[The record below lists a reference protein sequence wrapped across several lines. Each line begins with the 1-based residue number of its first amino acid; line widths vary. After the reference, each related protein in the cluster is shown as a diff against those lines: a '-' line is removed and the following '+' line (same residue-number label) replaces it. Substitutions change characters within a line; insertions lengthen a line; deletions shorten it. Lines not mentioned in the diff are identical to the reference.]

1 VDVLADVLRQL
12 RVEGSVQGRL
22 ELGAPWGFYVDQL
35 DSASFH
41 ILLRGSAY
49 LRLDGELTA
58 LSAGDLA
65 LFPSGSPH
73 ALVDSPDTLPISE
86 DEVRRVGR
94 PHSRCGVGCE
104 RIHVGGEGAQS
115 TLICGRLKFDSPES
129 HPLLAVLPKLIVVRG
144 ENGQAAPWLDQ
155 TLRLISVESTSEAP
169 GAQIA
174 LDRLM
179 DLLFI
184 YTVRAWLSQVPAGD
198 AGWLGALRDSRIGG
212 VLQRIHAEPAAS
224 WTVESLARTSGMSR
238 SGFAA
243 RFSDLVGESPLRYVT
258 SWRMRLAA
266 KLLLDQSDSSVA
278 DIASQVGYES
288 EPAFGVV
295 FKRHFESPPARW
307 RRERLSPELEHKAL
321 TNLSQ

>member
-1 VDVLADVLRQL
+1 MR
-12 RVEGSVQGRL
+12 
-22 ELGAPWGFYVDQL
+22 
-35 DSASFH
+35 
-41 ILLRGSAY
+41 
-49 LRLDGELTA
+49 
-58 LSAGDLA
+58 
-65 LFPSGSPH
+65 
-73 ALVDSPDTLPISE
+73 
-86 DEVRRVGR
+86 
-94 PHSRCGVGCE
+94 
-104 RIHVGGEGAQS
+104 
-115 TLICGRLKFDSPES
+115 FDSPES

-144 ENGQAAPWLDQ
+144 ENDDAASWLDQ

-198 AGWLGALRDSRIGG
+198 AGWLGALRDPRIGG

-266 KLLLDQSDSSVA
+266 RLMLDHGDSSVA
-278 DIASQVGYES
+278 EIANRVGYES
-288 EPAFGVV
+288 EAAFGVV
-295 FKRHFESPPARW
+295 FKRHFASPPARW
-307 RRERLSPELEHKAL
+307 RRQK
-321 TNLSQ
+321 LSQSG